1 MTATTVVPTAPGRL
15 PLIGHAVPLQRDPI
29 RFLAQLGELGSV
41 VQVHLGPLP
50 VYVITR
56 PELLHEIL
64 VTKADSFEKGQLFD
78 KARHFLGNGIM
89 TSGGAFH
96 RRQRRLLQPAFHR
109 QKISHYFTVMDEKAQ
124 ELAESWKPGQKVEL
138 MRSLDEL
145 ALAIVTATLFTTD
158 LGRQAVDEIQK
169 SLPIVVDGVTRR
181 TLLPVDGLHRLPTPA
196 NRRFN
201 NAHDRIREVID
212 QVITAYRAD
221 GTDHDDLLSLV
232 LAARDAET
240 GQGMTDLQVRD
251 ELVTLMLAGAETVG
265 SSVGSVL
272 HELGRHPDVQDRVR
286 AELDRVLQGRPV
298 AAEDLPK
305 LEYTGRVLT
314 EALRLHAPTW
324 LLMRRT
330 TADVTLGTTQLPAG
344 SEVLFSIS
352 TLHRDPA
359 VYDEPLA
366 FDPDRWLR
374 HSVKDLPRGAYL
386 PFGEGARQ
394 CIGNTFAWA
403 EMIVI
408 LAAILSRWNL
418 TPAPGP
424 DPKHLYRVISRL
436 DHVTMTLTP
445 HTALTQNS

>member
-15 PLIGHAVPLQRDPI
+15 PLIGHAVPLQRNPLQ
-29 RFLAQLGELGSV
+29 FLARLGELGPV
-41 VQVHLGPLP
+41 VKLHLGPLP
-50 VYVITR
+50 VYVVTR
-56 PELLHEIL
+56 PEILHEIL

-78 KARHFLGNGIM
+78 KARHFLGDGIM
-89 TSGGAFH
+89 TSGGEFH

-109 QKISHYFTVMDEKAQ
+109 QKINHYFTAMDEKAQ
-124 ELAESWKPGQKVEL
+124 ELAESWKPGQPVEL

-169 SLPIVVDGVTRR
+169 SLPIVVDGVTWR
-181 TLLPVDGLHRLPTPA
+181 TLFPVDGLHRLPTPA

-201 NAHDRIREVID
+201 NAHERIREVID
-212 QVITAYRAD
+212 QVIAAYRTD

-265 SSVGSVL
+265 SSIGSVL
-272 HELGRHPDVQDRVR
+272 YELGRHPDVQARVH
-286 AELDRVLQGRPV
+286 AELDQVLQGRPIT
-298 AAEDLPK
+298 AEDLPK

-314 EALRLHAPTW
+314 ESLRLHAPTW

-330 TADVTLGTTQLPAG
+330 RTDVTLANTRLPAG

-359 VYDEPLA
+359 VYDEPLT

-374 HSVKDLPRGAYL
+374 ISVKDLPRGAYL
-386 PFGEGARQ
+386 PFGEGNRQ
-394 CIGNTFAWA
+394 CIGNTFAWM
-403 EMIVI
+403 EMIVV

-424 DPKHLYRVISRL
+424 APKHLYRVISRL

-445 HTALTQNS
+445 HTGPTRD